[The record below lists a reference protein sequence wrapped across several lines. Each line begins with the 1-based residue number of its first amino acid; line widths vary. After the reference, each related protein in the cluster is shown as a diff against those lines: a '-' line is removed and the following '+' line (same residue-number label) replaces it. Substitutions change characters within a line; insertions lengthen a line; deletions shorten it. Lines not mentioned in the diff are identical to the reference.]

1 MRVCVCICVCVY
13 VCICVSERERDDISP
28 SRKDYVYIK
37 NVQDMQPE
45 VKPSRVPP
53 TQQAPDFPASQL
65 NGCFKGLGGCGGCRG
80 FGTLG
85 SSWGTGLRAGSPG
98 WGTFGGA

>member
-1 MRVCVCICVCVY
+1 MCVFVY

-45 VKPSRVPP
+45 VTPSRVPP

-65 NGCFKGLGGCGGCRG
+65 NGCLEGGLTGCPV

-85 SSWGTGLRAGSPG
+85 LWGTGLRAGSPG
-98 WGTFGGA
+98 WGMFGGA

>member
-1 MRVCVCICVCVY
+1 MY

-45 VKPSRVPP
+45 VKPLCVPP

-65 NGCFKGLGGCGGCRG
+65 NGCLKGRG
-80 FGTLG
+80 T
-85 SSWGTGLRAGSPG
+85 SAPSWGTGLRAGSPG